1 MQPIFAHLNHWAKR
15 EFLRFV
21 VWQLQIDFEGAKPD
35 VNGQHGLF
43 VRSRSNTKNIMTEIV
58 VALITALTGSTA
70 WTFYTRHQKN
80 RFREREQLIVE
91 LREWRDDWKQRA
103 EELDRKVQNLCVEN
117 GKLRAQI
124 QKLETQLQHL
134 TK

>member
-1 MQPIFAHLNHWAKR
+1 
-15 EFLRFV
+15 
-21 VWQLQIDFEGAKPD
+21 
-35 VNGQHGLF
+35 
-43 VRSRSNTKNIMTEIV
+43 MTEIV

-91 LREWRDDWKQRA
+91 LREWRDDWKRRA